1 MTLLRRNIQFLCA
14 GLLALLGLSLLLHTA
29 QGQATAA
36 KNTPAP
42 SPLALR
48 MQNAGA
54 AVPEKRVL
62 ALYYPWYR
70 TLQYSRKWA
79 HQEGVEIAN
88 KRMTSHAHY
97 PAQGPYDSSD
107 PALIDRHLNQA
118 EDAGIDTLVCS
129 WWGPSDP
136 TDRAL
141 RLLLL
146 RAAKRNIKICVLWE
160 QAGSAFLPQSP
171 QRDLTYLLETFG
183 KQPAYLR
190 VNDKPVIFAFDRVCR
205 FLPPHAWAETLNDL
219 NKRFPPGVLLLGDGQ
234 TQTDLLLWDGL
245 YNMGTTLAMSGQAP
259 PTCADLL
266 HRSLETSLLLAKR
279 LNRITIVGIAPGYD
293 DRKPNATSGIA
304 TRAFVDRQ
312 GGRLYAALWQQ
323 AIMEN
328 PDWILINS
336 FNQWHVGTE
345 IEPSVEFGDTYLQQ
359 TRQYARQFKRA
370 STP

>member
-1 MTLLRRNIQFLCA
+1 MEA
-14 GLLALLGLSLLLHTA
+14 
-29 QGQATAA
+29 
-36 KNTPAP
+36 
-42 SPLALR
+42 
-48 MQNAGA
+48 AGA
-54 AVPEKRVL
+54 KTVEKRVL

-107 PALIDRHLNQA
+107 PALIDRHLSQA

-141 RLLLL
+141 RLLLM

-160 QAGSAFLPQSP
+160 QSGSAFMPQSP
-171 QRDLTYLLETFG
+171 QRSLAYLLETFG
-183 KQPAYLR
+183 RQPAYLR

-205 FLPPHAWAETLNDL
+205 SLPAPAWAEALNDA

-234 TQTDLLLWDGL
+234 AQSDLLLWDGL
-245 YNMGTTLAMSGQAP
+245 YTLGTMPAMSGQAAP
-259 PTCADLL
+259 ACAELL
-266 HRSLETSLLLAKR
+266 HRTVETPLLLAKR
-279 LNRITIVGIAPGYD
+279 LNRITVVGITPGYD

-304 TRAFVDRQ
+304 TRSFVDRQ
-312 GGRLYAALWQQ
+312 DGRLYQALWQQ
-323 AIMEN
+323 AILEK

-345 IEPSVEFGDTYLQQ
+345 IEPSIEFSDTYLQQ
-359 TRQYARQFKRA
+359 TKQYARQFKHDT
-370 STP
+370 TP